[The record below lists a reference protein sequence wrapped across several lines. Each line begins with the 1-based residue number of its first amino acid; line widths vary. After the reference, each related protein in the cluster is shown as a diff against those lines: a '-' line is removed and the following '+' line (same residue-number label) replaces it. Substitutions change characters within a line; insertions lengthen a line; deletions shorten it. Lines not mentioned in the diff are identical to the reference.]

1 MTTTNAEYGATR
13 QTMEDSWRER
23 LEETQARY
31 QKATEQYRRL
41 LQEQP
46 HGSSNDLDGPLALA
60 RQQESEA
67 LAEYARVLRLFTD
80 LTVKGKVPEE
90 RSVAGPSGV

>member
-1 MTTTNAEYGATR
+1 
-13 QTMEDSWRER
+13 MEDSWRER

-46 HGSSNDLDGPLALA
+46 RGSSNDLDGPLVFA
-60 RQQESEA
+60 RQQEAEA
-67 LAEYARVLRLFTD
+67 LAEYTRVLRLFTD
-80 LTVKGKVPEE
+80 LTVKGKMPEE
-90 RSVAGPSGV
+90 

>member
-1 MTTTNAEYGATR
+1 MAITKAESGATR
-13 QTMEDSWRER
+13 QTMEDSWRVR

-41 LQEQP
+41 LQERP
-46 HGSSNDLDGPLALA
+46 HGRSNDLDGALALA

-67 LAEYARVLRLFTD
+67 LAEYTRVIRLFTD
-80 LTVKGKVPEE
+80 LTVKGKMPEE
-90 RSVAGPSGV
+90 RSVAG

>member
-1 MTTTNAEYGATR
+1 MTTTNAESGATR

-46 HGSSNDLDGPLALA
+46 RGSSNLDGPLAFA
-60 RQQESEA
+60 RQQEAEA
-67 LAEYARVLRLFTD
+67 LAEYTRVLRLFTD
-80 LTVKGKVPEE
+80 LTVKGKMPEE
-90 RSVAGPSGV
+90 